1 MISKNMYKYQAIFS
15 RETHAK
21 EKIQGR
27 CAFVISLS
35 FHQPELPQA
44 SAQENTHDLHK
55 FSAVI
60 RRLNRA
66 FEEIDIVLSDTLNT
80 HNASIYFPDNDPEE
94 KSRALGDAW
103 LESAYFRET
112 INAFINQPSI
122 VRWNELISE
131 RNFINA
137 KTIIEELYK
146 ENKLFC
152 SIVDSVRADFVAF
165 LCRKRKK
172 IFENQ
177 TTYKSTPVDYSN
189 FKIDEAYKNC
199 LTYVLEE
206 CAVTLLFR
214 LNGYANLFHIG
225 KVNDAVDW
233 TAKNTINLDASHSN
247 LIKSINDN
255 PLKVITV
262 LKFKPYQYSVAS
274 TSDKNK
280 SKEKSTILYENV
292 FKRNTIFRRIT
303 FHDITKENQP
313 PILRRRISTY

>member
-1 MISKNMYKYQAIFS
+1 MYKYQAIFS

-35 FHQPELPQA
+35 FHQPEFPQT

-55 FSAVI
+55 FAAVT
-60 RRLNRA
+60 RRLNHA
-66 FEEIDIVLSDTLNT
+66 FEEIDIVLSDTLNK

-112 INAFINQPSI
+112 INSLVKKPLI
-122 VRWNELISE
+122 VRWNALISE
-131 RNFINA
+131 KSFISA
-137 KTIIEELYK
+137 KEIIEELYIK
-146 ENKLFC
+146 NKLFC

-172 IFENQ
+172 IFEDQN
-177 TTYKSTPVDYSN
+177 TNKSTSVDYSN
-189 FKIDEAYKNC
+189 FNIDEAYKNC
-199 LTYVLEE
+199 LTYILEE
-206 CAVTLLFR
+206 CAVTLVFR

-233 TAKNTINLDASHSN
+233 VAKNTINLDASHSN

-255 PLKVITV
+255 PLKVVTV
-262 LKFKPYQYSVAS
+262 LKFKPCQYSVAC

-280 SKEKSTILYENV
+280 PKEKPNLLYENI
-292 FKRNTIFRRIT
+292 FKRNTIFRRKTI
-303 FHDITKENQP
+303 HDITKENRP

>member
-1 MISKNMYKYQAIFS
+1 MYKYQAIFS
-15 RETHAK
+15 REKQKK

-35 FHQPELPQA
+35 FHQPELPQT

-55 FSAVI
+55 FSAVL
-60 RRLNRA
+60 RRLNHA
-66 FEEIDIVLSDTLNT
+66 FEEIDIVLSDTLNK
-80 HNASIYFPDNDPEE
+80 HNASIYFPDDDPEE

-103 LESAYFRET
+103 LESAYFREAVSSL
-112 INAFINQPSI
+112 IQKPLIK
-122 VRWNELISE
+122 RWNELVSE
-131 RNFINA
+131 KNFNDA
-137 KTIIEELYK
+137 KAIIKELYK
-146 ENKLFC
+146 KNKLFC

-172 IFENQ
+172 IFEDQN
-177 TTYKSTPVDYSN
+177 TNKSTSVDYSN
-189 FKIDEAYKNC
+189 FDINEAYKNC
-199 LTYVLEE
+199 LTYILEE

-233 TAKNTINLDASHSN
+233 AARNQINLDANHSN

-255 PLKVITV
+255 PLKVVTV
-262 LKFKPYQYSVAS
+262 LKFKSCQYSVAS
-274 TSDKNK
+274 TSDKTK
-280 SKEKSTILYENV
+280 PKEKSNLLYETI
-292 FKRNTIFRRIT
+292 FKKNIIFRRKTI
-303 FHDITKENQP
+303 HDLTKENQP

>member
-1 MISKNMYKYQAIFS
+1 MYKYQAIFS

-55 FSAVI
+55 FSAVL
-60 RRLNRA
+60 RRLNLA
-66 FEEIDIVLSDTLNT
+66 FEEIDIVLSDTLNK
-80 HNASIYFPDNDPEE
+80 HNASIYFPDDNPEE

-112 INAFINQPSI
+112 INSLIKKPTI
-122 VRWNELISE
+122 KRWNELVSE
-131 RNFINA
+131 KNFNA
-137 KTIIEELYK
+137 AKEIIEKLYK
-146 ENKLFC
+146 ENKLFS

-172 IFENQ
+172 ILEDKNIN
-177 TTYKSTPVDYSN
+177 KSTSIEYSN
-189 FKIDEAYKNC
+189 FDINEAYKNC
-199 LTYVLEE
+199 LTYILEE
-206 CAVTLLFR
+206 CAITLLFR

-233 TAKNTINLDASHSN
+233 AAKNPINLDVNHSN

-255 PLKVITV
+255 PLKVVTV
-262 LKFKPYQYSVAS
+262 LKFKPCQYSVAS
-274 TSDKNK
+274 TSDKTK
-280 SKEKSTILYENV
+280 PKEKSHLLHE
-292 FKRNTIFRRIT
+292 TIFKKNIISRRKT
-303 FHDITKENQP
+303 FHDINKENHP

>member
-1 MISKNMYKYQAIFS
+1 MYKYQAIFS

-35 FHQPELPQA
+35 FHQPELPQT

-55 FSAVI
+55 FSAVL
-60 RRLNRA
+60 RRLNHA
-66 FEEIDIVLSDTLNT
+66 FEEIDIVLSDTLNK
-80 HNASIYFPDNDPEE
+80 HNASIYFPDDDPEE

-103 LESAYFRET
+103 LESAYFREAVSSL
-112 INAFINQPSI
+112 IQKPLIK
-122 VRWNELISE
+122 RWNELVSE
-131 RNFINA
+131 KNFNDA
-137 KTIIEELYK
+137 KAIIKELYK
-146 ENKLFC
+146 KNKLFC

-172 IFENQ
+172 IFEDQN
-177 TTYKSTPVDYSN
+177 TNKSTSVDYSN
-189 FKIDEAYKNC
+189 FDINEAYKNC
-199 LTYVLEE
+199 LTYILEE

-233 TAKNTINLDASHSN
+233 AARNQINLDANHSN

-255 PLKVITV
+255 PLKVVTV
-262 LKFKPYQYSVAS
+262 LKFKSCQYSVAS
-274 TSDKNK
+274 TSDKTK
-280 SKEKSTILYENV
+280 PKEKSNLLYETI
-292 FKRNTIFRRIT
+292 FKKNIIFRRKTI
-303 FHDITKENQP
+303 HDLTKENQP

>member
-1 MISKNMYKYQAIFS
+1 MYKYQAIFS
-15 RETHAK
+15 RETHPK

-35 FHQPELPQA
+35 FQQPELPQA
-44 SAQENTHDLHK
+44 NAQENTHDLHK

-60 RRLNRA
+60 RRLNHA
-66 FEEIDIVLSDTLNT
+66 FEEIDIVLSDTLNK

-112 INAFINQPSI
+112 TNSLIKKPPI

-131 RNFINA
+131 KKFISV
-137 KTIIEELYK
+137 KEIIEELYK
-146 ENKLFC
+146 KNKLFC

-172 IFENQ
+172 IFEDQSTN
-177 TTYKSTPVDYSN
+177 KSTSVDYSN
-189 FKIDEAYKNC
+189 FNIDEAYKNC
-199 LTYVLEE
+199 LTYILEE

-233 TAKNTINLDASHSN
+233 AAKNTINLDASHSN

-255 PLKVITV
+255 PLKVVTV
-262 LKFKPYQYSVAS
+262 LKFKPCQYSVAS
-274 TSDKNK
+274 TSDKTK
-280 SKEKSTILYENV
+280 PKEKSNLSYETI
-292 FKRNTIFRRIT
+292 FKKNIIFRRKTIP
-303 FHDITKENQP
+303 DITKENQP
-313 PILRRRISTY
+313 PILKHRISRC

>member
-1 MISKNMYKYQAIFS
+1 MYKYQAIFS

-35 FHQPELPQA
+35 FHQPELPQT

-55 FSAVI
+55 FSAVL
-60 RRLNRA
+60 RRLNHA
-66 FEEIDIVLSDTLNT
+66 FEEIDIVLSDTLNK
-80 HNASIYFPDNDPEE
+80 HNASIYFPDDDPEE

-103 LESAYFRET
+103 LESAYFREAVSSL
-112 INAFINQPSI
+112 IQKPLIK
-122 VRWNELISE
+122 RWNELVSE
-131 RNFINA
+131 KNFNDA
-137 KTIIEELYK
+137 KAIIKELYK
-146 ENKLFC
+146 KNKLFC

-172 IFENQ
+172 IFEDQ
-177 TTYKSTPVDYSN
+177 TTNKSTTVDYSN
-189 FKIDEAYKNC
+189 FDINEAYKNC
-199 LTYVLEE
+199 LTYILEE

-233 TAKNTINLDASHSN
+233 AARNQINLDANHSN

-255 PLKVITV
+255 PLKVVTV
-262 LKFKPYQYSVAS
+262 LKFKSCQYSVAS
-274 TSDKNK
+274 TSDKTK
-280 SKEKSTILYENV
+280 PKEKSNLLYETI
-292 FKRNTIFRRIT
+292 FKKNIIFRRKTI
-303 FHDITKENQP
+303 HDLTKENQP